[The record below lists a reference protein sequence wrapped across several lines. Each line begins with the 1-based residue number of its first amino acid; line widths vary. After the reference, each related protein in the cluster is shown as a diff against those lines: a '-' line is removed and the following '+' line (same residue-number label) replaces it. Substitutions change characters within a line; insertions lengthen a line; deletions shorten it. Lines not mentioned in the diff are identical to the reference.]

1 MKSKILIIISS
12 LIILSSCA
20 GMGTKRTDKADEF
33 LIEKKNPLEM
43 PPDIGDLPE
52 PGENERVEESESDFK
67 ETLSTKGIDTKE
79 NKTETSTSLKE
90 SIIKKIEQ

>member
-1 MKSKILIIISS
+1 
-12 LIILSSCA
+12 
-20 GMGTKRTDKADEF
+20 MGTKRTDKADEF

-52 PGENERVEESESDFK
+52 PGANERVEESESDFK
-67 ETLSTKGIDTKE
+67 ETLSTKGIDIKE